1 MFILTY
7 LIGESKRSFTD
18 LNFAVCK
25 SVTKTT
31 ITIGKHTSEKY
42 TFYILDRTI
51 NILIFL
57 LFLDSS

>member
-1 MFILTY
+1 

-42 TFYILDRTI
+42 TFYILDRSI
-51 NILIFL
+51 NILIF
-57 LFLDSS
+57 FIIS